1 MEFEYDSAKSE
12 ANKRKHGIYFE
23 EASALWNDPYALQ
36 IELGY
41 KDEKRFGLIAKL
53 GDSIK
58 LWIAIFTTRSEKI
71 RIISVRRARADESQR
86 YEQEQSE
93 DS

>member
-1 MEFEYDSAKSE
+1 MEFEYDPAKNGK
-12 ANKRKHGIYFE
+12 NKGKHGIDFE
-23 EASALWNDPYALQ
+23 NEKGLWDDPYALQ

-41 KDEKRFGLIAKL
+41 KEEQRFGLIAKL
-53 GDSIK
+53 QDK

-71 RIISVRRARADESQR
+71 RIISVRRARQDEGER